1 MLGAVAA
8 LANAGLRVAIVP
20 VFVTP
25 LFDTVLRANDA
36 AALPRVLWT
45 AALVALAG
53 SLALWAQ
60 DAFLG
65 RAAARAAAATRSRL
79 YARLLALPPGRLPGT
94 SGGLAGR
101 LMGDVREVENYV
113 RYGLGTLIAESVT
126 LVAIFVL
133 LVRSDAR
140 AAGALLVLIVPAA
153 LVLRAVGGALERAT
167 SGSLAGT
174 ERLSK
179 HVQEGLKHHETI
191 AAFGAVP
198 VVLERFES
206 DNAATARAMV
216 RRSSLG
222 ALQVPLTQVLVFT
235 AVGVLVY
242 FLVGGVQ
249 RGDASIGQVVS
260 FLTLVALA
268 ATPAQLLPHGYALF
282 RQARAAA
289 RRLADLDGPVMGE
302 AQTQTRAAGSQ
313 RPNQGIRPPAHG
325 DRRGLSLTS
334 LAIGY
339 HDGGEVLRGID
350 FDFPERGLVAIA
362 GASGRGKTTLLR
374 TLLAFIE
381 PREGSATLD
390 GVPVSAV
397 PAASF
402 RDTVAY
408 VPQSHDVLSGTLREV
423 LALGRSVSDAELMT
437 ALERS
442 GLGDAVAAMESGLS
456 TVLGEDGSGLS
467 GGQRQRLAIA
477 RALLGEPRV
486 LLLDEPTSNL
496 DDATEQQIVALL
508 TRLATD
514 RLVVAVTHRPALLE
528 AAADVLDL
536 DSLAG
541 PAAGTSGSA
550 AAGATAAEAG

>member
-25 LFDTVLRANDA
+25 LFDTVLQANDA
-36 AALPRVLWT
+36 SALPGVLWT

-65 RAAARAAAATRSRL
+65 RAAAQAAAATRSRL
-79 YARLLALPPGRLPGT
+79 YSRLLALPPGRLPGT

-126 LVAIFVL
+126 LLTIFVL

-140 AAGALLVLIVPAA
+140 AAGALLVLVVPAA
-153 LVLRAVGGALERAT
+153 LVLRAVGSALERAT
-167 SGSLAGT
+167 SGSLVGA
-174 ERLSK
+174 EDLSK
-179 HVQEGLKHHETI
+179 HVQEGLKHHETV
-191 AAFGAVP
+191 ASFGASRFM
-198 VVLERFES
+198 LDRFEA
-206 DNAATARAMV
+206 DNAATARSMA

-235 AVGVLVY
+235 AVGLLVY

-249 RGDASIGQVVS
+249 RGGTSIGQVVS

-289 RRLADLDGPVMGE
+289 RRLAELDSAPLRADTPPRPE
-302 AQTQTRAAGSQ
+302 AAQPRATAGRS
-313 RPNQGIRPPAHG
+313 
-325 DRRGLSLTS
+325 GLSLS
-334 LAIGY
+334 GLAIGY
-339 HDGGEVLRGID
+339 HDGGEVLAGID
-350 FDFPERGLVAIA
+350 YDFPERGLVAIA

-381 PREGSATLD
+381 PRAGSATLD

-397 PAASF
+397 PATAF
-402 RDTVAY
+402 RETVAY
-408 VPQSHDVLSGTLREV
+408 VPQSHDVLSGPVRDV
-423 LALGRSVSDAELMT
+423 LALGRPVSDAGLMS

-442 GLGDAVAAMESGLS
+442 GLGDAVAAMDDGLATS
-456 TVLGEDGSGLS
+456 LGEDGSGLS

-496 DDATEQQIVALL
+496 DDATEQQIVGLL
-508 TRLATD
+508 RHLAAD

-528 AAADVLDL
+528 AADEVLDL

-541 PAAGTSGSA
+541 AVPGT
-550 AAGATAAEAG
+550 EAPR